1 MWTQIYD
8 LHSHSTHS
16 DGEHPVAKVADLMKG
31 QGVECWSLTDHDTT
45 SGWSEAMNAASSR
58 GLRFVPGVEITCE
71 PALPPQREPSE
82 GHRAGACLSLVA
94 SAGLL
99 PQPRTG
105 EER

>member
-71 PALPPQREPSE
+71 PALPPNEN
-82 GHRAGACLSLVA
+82 LSLIHI
-94 SAGLL
+94 
-99 PQPRTG
+99 
-105 EER
+105 